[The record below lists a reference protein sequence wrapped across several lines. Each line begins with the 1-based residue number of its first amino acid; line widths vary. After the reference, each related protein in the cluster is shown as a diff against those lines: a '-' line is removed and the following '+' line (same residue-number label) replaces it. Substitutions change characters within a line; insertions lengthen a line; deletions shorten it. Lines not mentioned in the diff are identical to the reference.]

1 MGKKENFKLVFLS
14 YQELLDLNL
23 HKINRC
29 GHLTLEDA
37 LANNYTMYDFE
48 KLQKRASRMLNDI
61 KKRGYIEDSCISVA
75 TCIEDNKTYI
85 IDGQTRRF
93 AVIMGVKTNQLEY
106 EPLPCHHLGY
116 RTYAEISESI
126 EQHNTSRSTPWKSV
140 DKINSKALKYNGEC
154 QLIVDSMN
162 KYRMK
167 LFSGEKG
174 TSNTYLMF
182 LGQGFSK
189 MINKPLPLEFKNLRK
204 DYKLFTTLYE
214 RFINEF
220 GNKSRLDKAVRDKV
234 KNFGLA
240 SVWESFFNLIYQ
252 TCNTHGLNPETY
264 MTNALNYLI
273 KWSNRASSLDKLK
286 EFMYIKD
293 TDKMLF
299 ISSIGIE
306 TFLEK
311 TFGNLK
317 TTFGDTTSHVLL
329 SFYRWA
335 NKGSE
340 LKEDADDDSMKENV
354 I

>member
-1 MGKKENFKLVFLS
+1 MEKKKPFDLVFLS

-23 HKINRC
+23 HEINRC

-61 KKRGYIEDSCISVA
+61 KKRGYVEDSCLVTA
-75 TCIEDNKTYI
+75 KCIEDNKTYL

-106 EPLPCHHLGY
+106 EELPCHHLGY

-126 EQHNTSRSTPWKSV
+126 ELHNTSKSNPWKSV
-140 DKINSKALKYNGEC
+140 EKINSKALKYKGEC
-154 QLIVDSMN
+154 QLILDLMN
-162 KYRMK
+162 NYRMK
-167 LFSGEKG
+167 LFSGDKG
-174 TSNTYLMF
+174 FSNTYLMF

-189 MINKPLPLEFKNLRK
+189 IINKPLPLELNNLRK

-220 GNKSRLDKAVRDKV
+220 GNKSRLNKAVRDKV
-234 KNFGLA
+234 KHFGLA
-240 SVWESFFNLIYQ
+240 SVWESFFNLIYL
-252 TCNTHGLNPETY
+252 TCNTYKLDPETY

-273 KWSNRASSLDKLK
+273 KWSNYTSSLDKVK

-299 ISSIGIE
+299 ISTINLEKFFKE
-306 TFLEK
+306 TF
-311 TFGNLK
+311 GDIK
-317 TTFGDTTSHVLL
+317 TTFSDFNTAKDVLL

-340 LKEDADDDSMKENV
+340 LNIDDDSMKENV